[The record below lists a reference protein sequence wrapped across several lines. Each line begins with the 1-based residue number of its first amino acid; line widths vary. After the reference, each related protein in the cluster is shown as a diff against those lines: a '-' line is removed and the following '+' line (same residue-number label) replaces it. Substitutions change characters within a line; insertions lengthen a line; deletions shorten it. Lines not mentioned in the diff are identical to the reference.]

1 MGRPKILFVCS
12 GLNIGGAERQWSQLI
27 PALRDRGYNVTVLTL
42 VDEGPFFEELR
53 LRGIDARCAHM
64 RHRLD
69 VIGLMWA
76 LRQHE
81 LRPAI
86 VVTHSINAHVVGHL
100 IARKVGSPH
109 VTTEHLG
116 DGPGTPRAR
125 HREVLARMVGP
136 RVDCAI
142 AISQRQIP
150 RLLKFGYRRDR
161 IRIIANGVPEIVA
174 SASAPSVRS
183 QLGIERDALLAV
195 LVATLRPE
203 KDPGVFVR
211 AVQMAQKS
219 EPRVRGVVVGGGPES
234 DHVKAL
240 AGEGGIVSMTGPRS
254 DVPDILEAADVVCL
268 SSTAEGLPMIILEAM
283 AAGKPIVAT
292 EIGGV
297 AEAVQNGRTGIL
309 VPVGDV
315 QAFAAA
321 LVRLAGNAE
330 LADRMGRA
338 GRERHRTHF
347 SYEPMIDKY
356 ADVLDAMLVTRRC
369 PKSDAPESRCPS

>member
-1 MGRPKILFVCS
+1 VVGDKTLFVCS

-27 PALRDRGYNVTVLTL
+27 PALRDRGYNPTVLTL

-53 LRGIDARCAHM
+53 LRGIDVKCARM

-69 VIGLMWA
+69 VVGLMWA

-125 HREVLARMVGP
+125 HREALARIVGP
-136 RVDCAI
+136 RVDYAI
-142 AISQRQIP
+142 AISQQQIP
-150 RLLKFGYRRDR
+150 RLLKLGYRRDR
-161 IRIIANGVPEIVA
+161 IRIIQNGVPDIVA
-174 SASAPSVRS
+174 STSASSVRS
-183 QLGIERDALLAV
+183 RLGIDRDAFLAI

-203 KDPGVFVR
+203 KDPGTFVH
-211 AVQMAQKS
+211 AVQRAHRS
-219 EPRVRGVVVGGGPES
+219 EPRLRGVIVGGGPEF

-240 AGEGGIVSMTGPRS
+240 VGEGTIVRMTGQRS
-254 DVPDILEAADVVCL
+254 DVPDLLGAADVVCL
-268 SSTAEGLPMIILEAM
+268 SSTAEGLPMVVLEAM

-297 AEAVQNGRTGIL
+297 AEAVQNDRTGIL

-321 LVRLAGNAE
+321 LVRLAGDTE
-330 LADRMGRA
+330 LAARMGQA
-338 GRERHRTHF
+338 GRERHRTQF
-347 SYEPMIDKY
+347 SFERMIDEY
-356 ADVLDAMLVTRRC
+356 ADVLDRMLVTRRR
-369 PKSDAPESRCPS
+369 PQADES